1 MWTQFLLISWGF
13 PFLSCPWLISPV
25 QGNFKHREPNFLYIK
40 LTISQGCRHWFV
52 FYISRLLWSINYI
65 NTHNYQLFQNINT
78 QVLCEQDTIFP
89 SLCPN
94 YLEFLIR
101 YKLLS
106 AKDKLFY
113 FTTWKINLNLGTRS
127 SLTHWLH
134 PLPIIMFA
142 FLILSLMN
150 KLAWSSTNWSHDFEI
165 DSQVLFHICPIP
177 IHTCLSPDASQ
188 MQQPVSDGLGRRLVL
203 QLHRGQ
209 YVQWTSPNVTDT
221 ERMNVHQ
228 ILD

>member
-1 MWTQFLLISWGF
+1 MK
-13 PFLSCPWLISPV
+13 
-25 QGNFKHREPNFLYIK
+25 GNFKHREPNFLYIK

-65 NTHNYQLFQNINT
+65 NTHNYKLFQNINT
-78 QVLCEQDTIFP
+78 RGEHCQFFCEQDTIFP

-134 PLPIIMFA
+134 PLHLIMFA

-150 KLAWSSTNWSHDFEI
+150 KLAWSSNNWSSDFET
-165 DSQVLFHICPIP
+165 DSQVLFQICPIP
-177 IHTCLSPDASQ
+177 ISTHVWVQMHITCSSPALMALDADSGTICAVDPTQ
-188 MQQPVSDGLGRRLVL
+188 CYRYWKDELL
-203 QLHRGQ
+203 
-209 YVQWTSPNVTDT
+209 
-221 ERMNVHQ
+221 HQ